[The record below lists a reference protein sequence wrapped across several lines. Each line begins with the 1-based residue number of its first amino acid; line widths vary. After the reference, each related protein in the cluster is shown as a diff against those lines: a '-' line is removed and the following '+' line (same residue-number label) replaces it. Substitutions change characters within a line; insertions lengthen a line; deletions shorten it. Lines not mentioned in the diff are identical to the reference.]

1 MSGQSANGRLRDR
14 IAIVTGAGG
23 AGGIGEAIARRF
35 VAEGAQVMV
44 CDLDGER
51 AAAVATELG
60 ERAYPWTCDVSRSD
74 QVEAMVQLAVTRF
87 GRLDVLVNNV
97 GFTLPGWLRDLS
109 DEDWQRVVNGCLS
122 STFYG
127 IRAALKPMRA
137 QGRGAIVNISSAA
150 GIGGAPGLG
159 AYGAAK
165 AGVISLTQT
174 AAVENFKSGVR
185 VNCVLPN
192 AATRA
197 LTQWFDATESGRKT
211 REAIEAYSRCG
222 APDEIAAAVLF
233 LASDDASYVNGE
245 IMRVDGGL
253 SARVAC
259 VDAEID

>member
-1 MSGQSANGRLRDR
+1 MRLENR

-23 AGGIGEAIARRF
+23 EGGIGEAIARRLL
-35 VAEGAQVMV
+35 AEGACVV
-44 CDLDGER
+44 ACDINESKAAE
-51 AAAVATELG
+51 AAARLG
-60 ERAYPWTCDVSRSD
+60 GNVHPWACNVTSADE
-74 QVEAMVQLAVTRF
+74 VEAMVAATVEKF
-87 GRLDVLVNNV
+87 GRLDVMVNNV

-109 DEDWQRVVNGCLS
+109 DSDWLTIVNGCLS

-137 QGRGAIVNISSAA
+137 QGSGAIVNISSSA

-192 AATRA
+192 AATKA
-197 LTQWFDATESGRKT
+197 LLGWFDATESGRKT
-211 REAIEAYSRCG
+211 REGIEAYARCG
-222 APDEIAAAVLF
+222 APDEIAAAVAF

-259 VDAEID
+259 IDAEID